1 MDISQP
7 ITYDKLNSMKVAGTG
22 GLRDFV
28 VNNKIIKGIS
38 KLKKAEY
45 IEKIMAS
52 EWWKTNG
59 DGSKYTTQ
67 KDLSKPKNLKE
78 CLTQKEKLRNEILD
92 LEKQISA
99 KNNTEDKSNINISL
113 PDLIIES
120 NTANNTELPEI
131 DDTDDESPE
140 LDNTNGL
147 ITYKESEKRNID
159 IGNTA
164 INIYTNGNYD
174 PELMIPQK
182 IVRQAL
188 NGNNLSLY
196 KQQVIGDL
204 LEIKIQQLQPD
215 SDKKQPE
222 EERMEK
228 IGEEMRKV
236 IECVKKN

>member
-78 CLTQKEKLRNEILD
+78 CLTQKQKLRNEILE
-92 LEKQISA
+92 LEKKISD

-120 NTANNTELPEI
+120 NTSNNTELPEI
-131 DDTDDESPE
+131 DETDDESTEP
-140 LDNTNGL
+140 DNTNGL

-164 INIYTNGNYD
+164 INVYSNGNYD

-188 NGNNLSLY
+188 SGNNLSLY

-204 LEIKIQQLQPD
+204 LVKKIQQLQPEVD
-215 SDKKQPE
+215 EKEKESLRIKKIE
-222 EERMEK
+222 EEMKKAMEYL
-228 IGEEMRKV
+228 
-236 IECVKKN
+236 KKN